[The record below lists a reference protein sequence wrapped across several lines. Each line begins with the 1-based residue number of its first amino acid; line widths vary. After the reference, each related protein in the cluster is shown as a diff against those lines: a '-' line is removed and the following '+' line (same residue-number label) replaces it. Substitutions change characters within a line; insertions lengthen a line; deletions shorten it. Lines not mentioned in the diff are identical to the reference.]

1 MCISRARILQL
12 IFQNVM
18 CLIGEYPYFVVY
30 YLMETFFQ
38 RVGTLAAMAW
48 GMGIIYLLYYI
59 LKYLNGIASFLV
71 HMAGMYQNACFFSF
85 YVVFLNTSTNTST
98 AYKVLILDCCI

>member
-1 MCISRARILQL
+1 MPNNRGGFESPTGRLEFNCRQPVAGWIQTGGGMCISRARILQL

-38 RVGTLAAMAW
+38 RIGTLATIAW
-48 GMGIIYLLYYI
+48 GLGIIYLLFYI

-71 HMAGMYQNACFFSF
+71 HMAGM
-85 YVVFLNTSTNTST
+85 
-98 AYKVLILDCCI
+98 